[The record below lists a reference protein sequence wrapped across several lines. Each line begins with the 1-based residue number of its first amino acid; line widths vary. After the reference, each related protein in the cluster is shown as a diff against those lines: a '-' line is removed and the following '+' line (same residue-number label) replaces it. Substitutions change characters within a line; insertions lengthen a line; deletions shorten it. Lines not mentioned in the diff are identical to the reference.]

1 MPEGPE
7 VRRYA
12 DLLAEKLEEQ
22 TLVQLTTR
30 LKLPKVWLAE
40 NAEKIAGQ
48 RILQIRSHGKH
59 LIGRLSG
66 DFYFH
71 SHLMMWGRWQVTPE
85 NPAEIDR
92 RERARIVTDR
102 ATAILFSAPTFSLG
116 AGDPY
121 EQIEILG
128 ELGTDILPYPDRGD
142 FDANSFLEKL
152 FYPENLNKTI
162 GAALLNQRILAGVGN
177 YLRAE
182 ILFNCRID
190 PWRLISELSNK
201 EIDCLCNTIPHF
213 AILAYKTGGF
223 TVTDEARTRL
233 LTEHGLA
240 YRQGSEWGARHYVFR
255 RTNLPCLT
263 CGEKIRQKR
272 QVTRADEDG
281 EKSRVIYFCPNC
293 QNVNL

>member
-12 DLLAEKLEEQ
+12 DLLAANLEEQ
-22 TLVQLTTR
+22 QLLLLTTR
-30 LKLPKVWLAE
+30 LKIAKAWLAK
-40 NAEKIAGQ
+40 NGEKLFGQ
-48 RILQIRSHGKH
+48 TILQIRSHGKH
-59 LIGRLSG
+59 LIARFTG
-66 DFYFH
+66 DLYLH

-85 NPAEIDR
+85 NPVEIDR
-92 RERARIVTDR
+92 RERARIVTSR
-102 ATAILFSAPTFSLG
+102 ATAILFSAPTFALG
-116 AGDPY
+116 QGDPY
-121 EQIEILG
+121 EQIEILQQ
-128 ELGTDILPYPDRGD
+128 LGTDILPYPGQGD
-142 FDANSFLEKL
+142 FDAASFLERL
-152 FYPENLNKTI
+152 FAPANLDVTI
-162 GAALLNQRILAGVGN
+162 GAALLNQRILAGIGN

-190 PWRLISELSNK
+190 PWRTIGELSDK

-223 TVTDEARTRL
+223 TVTDEARERL

-240 YRQGSEWGARHYVFR
+240 YRTGSEWGARHYVFR

-272 QVTRADEDG
+272 QVTHGDDEN
-281 EKSRVIYFCPNC
+281 EKTRIIYFCPHC